1 MARKPRQTVTITEAA
16 KRGFASRPTLYRA
29 IREGR
34 ISAKKMKVGGK
45 IIDVSEL
52 VRVFGEPEST
62 TSSETRNET
71 VSQGVSAVEAERN
84 DLKALVHRLEVEL
97 IREHDNLERE
107 RMQVDRLMSMLE
119 ASQRQLADQRPRRG
133 LLDRLTGRSGGDK

>member
-29 IREGR
+29 IKEGR
-34 ISAKKMKVGGK
+34 LSAKKAKGGGK
-45 IIDVSEL
+45 TIDVSEL
-52 VRVFGEPEST
+52 MRVFGEPEPA

-84 DLKALVHRLEVEL
+84 TLQAQVTRLTS
-97 IREHDNLERE
+97 DLERE
-107 RMQVDRLMSMLE
+107 RVQIDRLMNMLE
-119 ASQRQLADQRPRRG
+119 AYQRQLADQRPRRS
-133 LLDRLTGRSGGDK
+133 LLDRLTGK

>member
-16 KRGFASRPTLYRA
+16 KRGFASRPTLYRT
-29 IREGR
+29 IKEGR
-34 ISAKKMKVGGK
+34 LSAKKVKGGGK
-45 IIDVSEL
+45 VIDVSEL
-52 VRVFGEPEST
+52 VRVFGEPEPA

-84 DLKALVHRLEVEL
+84 DLKALVQRLEAEL

-107 RMQVDRLMSMLE
+107 RMQVDRLMNMLE
-119 ASQRQLADQRPRRG
+119 AAQRQLTDQRPRFSF
-133 LLDRLTGRSGGDK
+133 LDRFMGGRDK

>member
-29 IREGR
+29 IKEGR
-34 ISAKKMKVGGK
+34 LSAKKAKGGGK
-45 IIDVSEL
+45 VIDVSEL
-52 VRVFGEPEST
+52 VRVFGEPEPA

-84 DLKALVHRLEVEL
+84 AALQAEVTRLKS
-97 IREHDNLERE
+97 DLERE
-107 RMQVDRLMSMLE
+107 RVQVDRLMNMLE
-119 ASQRQLADQRPRRG
+119 AAQHQLTDQRPRRG
-133 LLDRLTGRSGGDK
+133 FLDRLTGKGAA